1 MSKPRKPKKGRSA
14 VNTTPKITKNKTKKQ
29 PPKPAIG
36 NETWLDNSD
45 LRRSFNVTARTLL
58 NWLKK
63 GVVRYKKLGG
73 KILYCERELLQLLAK
88 PGSNT
93 GE

>member
-1 MSKPRKPKKGRSA
+1 MSKPRKPKKGKTARKTA
-14 VNTTPKITKNKTKKQ
+14 PRAKAGQPLKRKTKLT
-29 PPKPAIG
+29 IG

-45 LRRSFNVTARTLL
+45 LRRSFNVTPRTLL
-58 NWLKK
+58 NWRKK
-63 GVVRYKKLGG
+63 SIVKFKKLGG

>member
-1 MSKPRKPKKGRSA
+1 MSKPRKPKKGKTA
-14 VNTTPKITKNKTKKQ
+14 PKTAPRAKADQPKKRQTKLTF
-29 PPKPAIG
+29 G

-45 LRRSFNVTARTLL
+45 LLRSFNVTPRTLL
-58 NWLKK
+58 NWRKK
-63 GVVRYKKLGG
+63 SIVKFKKLGG
-73 KILYCERELLQLLAK
+73 KILYSERELLQLLAK